1 MVADS
6 HHKFDVYLFNII
18 NNQFKIN
25 NKMKEKEIQETFT
38 AEEITAMMSDYF
50 KCRES
55 KDELKKQLIDFFSD
69 EENEGYLKVDKCFMD
84 MLTDDDWKEISKEVG
99 ENICVL
105 FDLVYLESALIPA
118 EYTPRVFQ
126 APRQRR
132 R

>member
-1 MVADS
+1 
-6 HHKFDVYLFNII
+6 
-18 NNQFKIN
+18 
-25 NKMKEKEIQETFT
+25 MKEKEIKETFT
-38 AEEITAMMSDYF
+38 AEDITAMMSDYF
-50 KCRES
+50 KCRQS

-118 EYTPRVFQ
+118 EYSPRVFQ

>member
-18 NNQFKIN
+18 NNLFKIN
-25 NKMKEKEIQETFT
+25 NKMKEKEIKETFT
-38 AEEITAMMSDYF
+38 AEDITAMMSDYF
-50 KCRES
+50 KSRES

-99 ENICVL
+99 EDICVL

-118 EYTPRVFQ
+118 EYSPRVFQ

>member
-18 NNQFKIN
+18 NNLFKIN
-25 NKMKEKEIQETFT
+25 NKMKEKEIKETFT
-38 AEEITAMMSDYF
+38 AEDITAMMSDYF
-50 KCRES
+50 KSRES

-99 ENICVL
+99 ENICVM

-118 EYTPRVFQ
+118 EYSPRVFQ

>member
-6 HHKFDVYLFNII
+6 HYKFDVYLFNIK

-99 ENICVL
+99 ENICVM

-118 EYTPRVFQ
+118 EYSPRVFQ